1 MIYRRQDKRLNIVE
15 TAIHRVSY
23 LNQTVLQ
30 VNHPSQINETL
41 AVYKK
46 LRITNT
52 NYEFCTAVVVCQNK
66 STRYIKVSDRSQS

>member
-23 LNQTVLQ
+23 LNRTVLQ

-41 AVYKK
+41 AVYK
-46 LRITNT
+46 LQITNT
-52 NYEFCTAVVVCQNK
+52 NYKFCTAVVVCQNK
-66 STRYIKVSDRSQS
+66 NTRYIKVSDRSQS